1 MNLKWYYWYF
11 KSAIPE
17 KICDDIVRYGKEQDK
32 QMATTGSTNKN
43 ELTEVQLKNIQ
54 KKRKSD
60 VVWMSDRWIYNE
72 IQPYIYQANENAGWN
87 FEWDYTEP
95 AQFTKYKLN
104 QYYHWHEDQDV
115 KPFNNGE
122 PAYQGKIRKLSCTL
136 QLSHPDEYEGG
147 DLEFETP
154 KGIFKVDEIKPRG
167 SICVFPSFVKHRV
180 TPVTKGVR
188 HSLVMWN
195 LGYPYK

>member
-1 MNLKWYYWYF
+1 MILENYYYYF
-11 KSAIPE
+11 IDCIPPR
-17 KICDDIVRYGKEQDK
+17 ICDEIVQFGSSLQEEF
-32 QMATTGSTNKN
+32 ATTGQISEAEAQEKQEEIKQYRDSN
-43 ELTEVQLKNIQ
+43 V
-54 KKRKSD
+54 S
-60 VVWMSDRWIYNE
+60 WMSEPWIYNE
-72 IQPYIYQANENAGWN
+72 IHPRIHEANRNAGWN

-154 KGIFKVDEIKPRG
+154 KGIFRVDEIKPRG

>member
-1 MNLKWYYWYF
+1 
-11 KSAIPE
+11 
-17 KICDDIVRYGKEQDK
+17 
-32 QMATTGSTNKN
+32 
-43 ELTEVQLKNIQ
+43 
-54 KKRKSD
+54 
-60 VVWMSDRWIYNE
+60 MSEPWVYNE
-72 IQPYIYQANENAGWN
+72 IHPRIHEANRNAGWN